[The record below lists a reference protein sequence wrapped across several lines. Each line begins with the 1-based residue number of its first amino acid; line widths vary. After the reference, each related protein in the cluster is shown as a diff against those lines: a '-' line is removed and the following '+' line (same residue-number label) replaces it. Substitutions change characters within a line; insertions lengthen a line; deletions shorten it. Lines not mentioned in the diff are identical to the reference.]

1 MSPSANRY
9 TGPVPTCPDSLDAKL
24 PPDFL
29 GEAVEVPTSE
39 VYSAALEA
47 AWEELGGQERALR
60 EGRRPDPERVE
71 HLEPD
76 PTDDSKPRPKHYG
89 AYALERASLDWSYH
103 VLPTKARQA
112 LQDQIVKLVIE
123 ARVRECSEAGDD
135 EPCRVSER
143 REGFEEGEREGR
155 VDGVR
160 EEQMG
165 RKGADGEEG
174 RPLAL
179 FTAGGMGAGKGHTL
193 REMLKTGRIRLPANT
208 VWIDPDALSRLLPE
222 RPLYLSHSASTAS
235 SLLHPEA
242 SLLQEICAA
251 VAKSQKRS
259 LVIDGSLTD
268 CKWFEG
274 FMRGFKEKGY
284 DCEILFV
291 SAPLETMLARAAR
304 RAKTTGRVT
313 NPDAIRKS
321 RIKSP
326 ECPVT
331 VTVTPPGGGTG
342 GGGGGGSTDSPQGEF
357 DLSTTDDATDSQTA
371 SFSSSPASRPS
382 RPALTGAAGS
392 TGASGKPGPTNS
404 GGGNNAR
411 PSSSNSASNPSP
423 SSSGGS
429 TDPFASAC
437 LAAHNDFRA
446 THHADPLT
454 WNDTLAA
461 AAEKW
466 TKNCVWEHSGGKVG
480 PYGENLFMVG
490 PVDQNAQLDPKP
502 GIGSWNDEEKMYDY
516 NNPGFTH
523 DTGHFTQTIWKA
535 TTQLGCYYGKCNGI
549 MQSGQLGGFLVCEY
563 YPAGNIVGDNN
574 KYFRENVLPP

>member
-112 LQDQIVKLVIE
+112 LQDQIVKLVLE

-274 FMRGFKEKGY
+274 FMRGFREKGY

-326 ECPVT
+326 ECVSRLAKPGLVRRVRLIDNSSDSSST
-331 VTVTPPGGGTG
+331 SCTGPLTLYDSALDPDWPSSTPTPYSRGKAE
-342 GGGGGGSTDSPQGEF
+342 GEGRGWEE
-357 DLSTTDDATDSQTA
+357 SGWVDATGFVEGRLRQEED
-371 SFSSSPASRPS
+371 
-382 RPALTGAAGS
+382 
-392 TGASGKPGPTNS
+392 
-404 GGGNNAR
+404 
-411 PSSSNSASNPSP
+411 
-423 SSSGGS
+423 
-429 TDPFASAC
+429 
-437 LAAHNDFRA
+437 
-446 THHADPLT
+446 
-454 WNDTLAA
+454 
-461 AAEKW
+461 
-466 TKNCVWEHSGGKVG
+466 GKVVRV
-480 PYGENLFMVG
+480 GEDG
-490 PVDQNAQLDPKP
+490 
-502 GIGSWNDEEKMYDY
+502 EKGETD
-516 NNPGFTH
+516 
-523 DTGHFTQTIWKA
+523 
-535 TTQLGCYYGKCNGI
+535 GKEGEAKD
-549 MQSGQLGGFLVCEY
+549 GKL
-563 YPAGNIVGDNN
+563 
-574 KYFRENVLPP
+574 